1 MVYVQYERSLET
13 IIGHDQIIWLGGLN
27 YRIMLSHQLVKA
39 LVEMRNSRERLECK
53 ETPCG
58 CPIEP
63 LPLYVK
69 YLFPMRA
76 ASPIIFAR
84 GLEKSGTA
92 LTLTFSRLRG
102 VHSPSRHPHH
112 AAADPARGMTPSSPT
127 WPRATQPQRPNPH
140 VVADLASR
148 LAATMPSWKLEG

>member
-39 LVEMRNSRERLECK
+39 LVEMRNSRERL
-53 ETPCG
+53 
-58 CPIEP
+58 
-63 LPLYVK
+63 
-69 YLFPMRA
+69 
-76 ASPIIFAR
+76 

-102 VHSPSRHPHH
+102 VHSPSRLPHH

-148 LAATMPSWKLEG
+148 LAATMPSLKLEG

>member
-1 MVYVQYERSLET
+1 VLLAIFYICYLISIKTEHNNFYMLNIRYCMYNYIYLCVDGPSISDFVQ
-13 IIGHDQIIWLGGLN
+13 
-27 YRIMLSHQLVKA
+27 
-39 LVEMRNSRERLECK
+39 
-53 ETPCG
+53 
-58 CPIEP
+58 
-63 LPLYVK
+63 
-69 YLFPMRA
+69 
-76 ASPIIFAR
+76 

-102 VHSPSRHPHH
+102 VHSPSRLPHH

-148 LAATMPSWKLEG
+148 LAATMPSLKLEGMMSLPSLFFDGLLFVVPVHY